1 MRKGGIMESLLS
13 ETIIKKL
20 EDEYKYVHI
29 EEEDLGRGKKI
40 HLYNKKNQTIALE
53 YFLFPDMFEIVMLRQ
68 KKSSGPFVFS
78 SLKCENK
85 YIFRIL
91 ASLKLKFYNE
101 VKEVIVNSGGSFV
114 SYGIKD
120 KEQPTEFLTD
130 NMVFLYLAVN
140 KEYLEQY
147 KYDKNIKKFL
157 FYFKNKLVSFKDKC
171 IDDIPSEAL
180 DAVKRMLIYGYEID
194 ITKELELF
202 GKANVLLSSL
212 IKAFVEKKSFF
223 ENDKENLV
231 EIIKKVIENDY
242 ESPDVLKTLPE
253 KFYINRV
260 TLLKKFQ
267 QETGMNLQDYT
278 KKIRLEKSYEL
289 LINSKILISEI
300 SEKVGYKN
308 SGYFSMIFKE
318 YFGVSPKEVRKEKYR
333 ILREKM

>member
-1 MRKGGIMESLLS
+1 M
-13 ETIIKKL
+13 
-20 EDEYKYVHI
+20 
-29 EEEDLGRGKKI
+29 
-40 HLYNKKNQTIALE
+40 
-53 YFLFPDMFEIVMLRQ
+53 
-68 KKSSGPFVFS
+68 
-78 SLKCENK
+78 
-85 YIFRIL
+85 
-91 ASLKLKFYNE
+91 
-101 VKEVIVNSGGSFV
+101 
-114 SYGIKD
+114 
-120 KEQPTEFLTD
+120 
-130 NMVFLYLAVN
+130 
-140 KEYLEQY
+140 
-147 KYDKNIKKFL
+147 
-157 FYFKNKLVSFKDKC
+157 
-171 IDDIPSEAL
+171 
-180 DAVKRMLIYGYEID
+180 
-194 ITKELELF
+194 
-202 GKANVLLSSL
+202 
-212 IKAFVEKKSFF
+212 
-223 ENDKENLV
+223 